1 MHSGTWPRTE
11 LSLKWVKE
19 TVDEQNFLA
28 SGHDGS
34 LGVCHQLMLMPGAK
48 KRTPAPA
55 GGHLFNVNTPN
66 SAAWVNRRAGELK
79 ECRQGTAQYS
89 LSMVA

>member
-1 MHSGTWPRTE
+1 
-11 LSLKWVKE
+11 VKE
-19 TVDEQNFLA
+19 TVDEQFPCFWALWQ
-28 SGHDGS
+28 SW
-34 LGVCHQLMLMPGAK
+34 CMPSADADAGAK

-66 SAAWVNRRAGELK
+66 SAVWVNRRVGELK